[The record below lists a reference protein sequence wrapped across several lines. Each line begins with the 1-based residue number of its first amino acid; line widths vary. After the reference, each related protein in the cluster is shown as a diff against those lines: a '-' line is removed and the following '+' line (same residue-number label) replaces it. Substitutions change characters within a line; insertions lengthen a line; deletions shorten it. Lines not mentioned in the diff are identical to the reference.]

1 MCLNFHV
8 QGAGVPIIILH
19 GFLDSSDNWRAMST
33 RFAAHFKVDCLD
45 LRNHG
50 ASPHN
55 RAMSYPAMA
64 DDLREFF
71 ASEKIDHAHLIGH
84 SMSGSN

>member
-1 MCLNFHV
+1 MRLNFHV

-19 GFLDSSDNWRAMST
+19 GFLGSSDNWRAMSN
-33 RFAAHFKVDCLD
+33 RFAAHFKVYCRNLG
-45 LRNHG
+45 NHG
-50 ASPHN
+50 ASPHS

-71 ASEKIDHAHLIGH
+71 ASEKIHHAHLIGR

>member
-1 MCLNFHV
+1 
-8 QGAGVPIIILH
+8 
-19 GFLDSSDNWRAMST
+19 MST

>member
-1 MCLNFHV
+1 MRLNFHV

-19 GFLDSSDNWRAMST
+19 GFLGSSDNWRAMSK
-33 RFAAHFKVDCLD
+33 RFAAHFKVYCLD

-84 SMSGSN
+84 SMGGSN